1 MNIKISVLV
10 PRAGSLLGKEADAVQ
25 RLSSRGQL
33 GGRETRRMQGA
44 KAK

>member
-1 MNIKISVLV
+1 M
-10 PRAGSLLGKEADAVQ
+10 PRVGSLLGKGVDAVQ

-33 GGRETRRMQGA
+33 GGRETRKTQGA